1 MGVNIMQNIKLNL
14 IIVSNQEKFNANIE
28 KFISHID
35 IEHAEYNFVN
45 SICLIT
51 KFIKADYYNLLIINK
66 KEYIISEFDFLLD
79 NNMKNIGSL
88 IIVDKDNYLK
98 VFNKLYKSGF
108 IVVSTPLSVSKFIE
122 LIKLNLL
129 SIKKKIKYE
138 LDLKKY
144 EETKI
149 IDIAKSLLIVNE
161 RKNEEEA
168 HKYIEKLSM
177 DLRKPLI
184 KTAEY
189 IISEYI

>member
-1 MGVNIMQNIKLNL
+1 MQNIKLNL

-98 VFNKLYKSGF
+98 VFNKLYRSGF
-108 IVVSTPLSVSKFIE
+108 IVVSTPLSVSRFIE